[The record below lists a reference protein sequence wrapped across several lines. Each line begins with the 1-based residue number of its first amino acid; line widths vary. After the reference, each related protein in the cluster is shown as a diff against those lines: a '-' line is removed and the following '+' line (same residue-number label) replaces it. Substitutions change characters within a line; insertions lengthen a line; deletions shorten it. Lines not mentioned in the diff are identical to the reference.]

1 MKKLV
6 VSLLLAAMTLS
17 VVACGGKKEEEP
29 STTPSSSVES
39 SVEESTE
46 ESSEEDVVVDEN
58 TDEVTDGE
66 VADGEEGQVEYP
78 VSSGFAKE
86 LRDAVVAAFGEN
98 YPAPM
103 EMPADYLEGMYGIS
117 PDMYESYAGDMPMIM
132 TNVDTLLVIQP
143 KADRFE
149 EVKTILETYL
159 ANKTADDSLRFEY
172 PFNIGKVSAARVDVI
187 GDCVVY
193 TQLGGDIF
201 GIYETEGDAAV
212 MEACQE
218 ANQTAVDAM
227 LAVVEQ

>member
-17 VVACGGKKEEEP
+17 VVACGGKKDEEP
-29 STTPSSSVES
+29 STTPSSTVES
-39 SVEESTE
+39 SVEESTDE
-46 ESSEEDVVVDEN
+46 ITDESSEEDVVVDEN
-58 TDEVTDGE
+58 TDENTDG
-66 VADGEEGQVEYP
+66 ADGQVEYP
-78 VSSGFAKE
+78 VSSGVAKE

-103 EMPADYLEGMYGIS
+103 EMPADYLEGMFGIS

-143 KADRFE
+143 KADKFE

-187 GDCVVY
+187 GDCVVF

-201 GIYETEGDAAV
+201 DLYETQGDEAV
-212 MEACQE
+212 LEACQE

>member
-6 VSLLLAAMTLS
+6 VTLLLAAMTLS
-17 VVACGGKKEEEP
+17 VVACGGKKDEEP
-29 STTPSSSVES
+29 STTPSSTVES
-39 SVEESTE
+39 SVEESTDE
-46 ESSEEDVVVDEN
+46 ITDESSEEDVVVEEN
-58 TDEVTDGE
+58 TDEVT
-66 VADGEEGQVEYP
+66 DGEEGQVEYP
-78 VSSGFAKE
+78 VSSGVAKE

-103 EMPADYLEGMYGIS
+103 EMPADYLEGMFGIS

-187 GDCVVY
+187 GDCVVF

-201 GIYETEGDAAV
+201 GIYETEGDEAV

>member
-6 VSLLLAAMTLS
+6 VTLLLAAMTLS
-17 VVACGGKKEEEP
+17 VVACGGKKDEEP
-29 STTPSSSVES
+29 STTPSSTVES
-39 SVEESTE
+39 SVEESTDE
-46 ESSEEDVVVDEN
+46 ITDESSEEDVVVDEN
-58 TDEVTDGE
+58 TDEIT
-66 VADGEEGQVEYP
+66 DGEEGQVEYP

-201 GIYETEGDAAV
+201 GIYETEGDGAV

>member
-1 MKKLV
+1 
-6 VSLLLAAMTLS
+6 MTGS
-17 VVACGGKKEEEP
+17 
-29 STTPSSSVES
+29 
-39 SVEESTE
+39 
-46 ESSEEDVVVDEN
+46 VVVDEN
-58 TDEVTDGE
+58 TDDVIEGE
-66 VADGEEGQVEYP
+66 VEYP

-86 LRDAVVAAFGEN
+86 LRDAVVAVFGEN

-117 PDMYESYAGDMPMIM
+117 PDMYVSYAGDMPMIM

-187 GDCVVY
+187 GDCIVFV
-193 TQLGGDIF
+193 QLGGDIF
-201 GIYETEGDAAV
+201 GLYETEGDEAV
-212 MEACQE
+212 LEACQA

-227 LAVVEQ
+227 LAVVALSVVAMATTAIVLKKKR

>member
-6 VSLLLAAMTLS
+6 VTLLLAAMTLS
-17 VVACGGKKEEEP
+17 VVACGGKKDEEP
-29 STTPSSSVES
+29 STTPSSTVES
-39 SVEESTE
+39 SVEESTDE
-46 ESSEEDVVVDEN
+46 ITDESSEEDVVVDEN
-58 TDEVTDGE
+58 TDEIT
-66 VADGEEGQVEYP
+66 DGEEGQVEYP
-78 VSSGFAKE
+78 VSSGVAKE

-212 MEACQE
+212 IEACQE
-218 ANQTAVDAM
+218 TNQTAVDAM

>member
-6 VSLLLAAMTLS
+6 VTLLLAAMTLS
-17 VVACGGKKEEEP
+17 VVACGGKKDEEP

-39 SVEESTE
+39 GVEESTE

-103 EMPADYLEGMYGIS
+103 EMPADYLEGMFGIS

-149 EVKTILETYL
+149 EVKTILEDYH
-159 ANKTADDSLRFEY
+159 ASKTSEDSVRFEY
-172 PFNIGKVSAARVDVI
+172 PFNIGKVSAAKVDVV
-187 GDCVVY
+187 GDCVVFVM
-193 TQLGGDIF
+193 LGGDIF
-201 GIYETEGDAAV
+201 ELYETQGDEAV
-212 MEACQE
+212 FEACQT
-218 ANQTAVDAM
+218 ANQTAIDAM
-227 LAVVEQ
+227 LAAVEQ

>member
-6 VSLLLAAMTLS
+6 VTLLLAAMTLS
-17 VVACGGKKEEEP
+17 VVACGGKKDEEP
-29 STTPSSSVES
+29 STTPSSTVES
-39 SVEESTE
+39 GVEESTDE
-46 ESSEEDVVVDEN
+46 ITDESSEEDVVVDEN
-58 TDEVTDGE
+58 TDENTDG
-66 VADGEEGQVEYP
+66 AEGQVEYP

-86 LRDAVVAAFGEN
+86 LRDAVVAVFGEN

-143 KADRFE
+143 KADKFE

-187 GDCVVY
+187 GDCVVF

-201 GIYETEGDAAV
+201 DLYETQGDEAV
-212 MEACQE
+212 LEACQK